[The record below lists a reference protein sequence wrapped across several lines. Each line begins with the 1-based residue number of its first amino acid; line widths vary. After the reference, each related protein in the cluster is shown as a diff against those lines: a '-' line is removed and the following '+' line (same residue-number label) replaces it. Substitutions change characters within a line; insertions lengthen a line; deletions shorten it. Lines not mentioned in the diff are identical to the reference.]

1 MTERLEAREK
11 VTGTARYAFEYP
23 VENVAYAAAVQASVG
38 RGEIVAVDT
47 EAAMALPGVL
57 AVLSHE
63 NAPELNDHADGELA
77 LFQSPKVSYRG
88 QFVAAVVGETLETAR
103 EAARRVRVE
112 YAAEPPD
119 VRLRTDHPGLYKPDV
134 VNPVYPSDTEQGEPE
149 EGFDGSAVRVDVTYR
164 TPAEHNNAMEPHTTL
179 AQWNDDGGLT
189 LYDSTQGA
197 SGVRRIVA
205 ELFGLDGAQV
215 RVVAPHVGGGFG
227 SKGTARPSV
236 VLAAM
241 AARVVG
247 RPVKFAVPRQQMFAT
262 TGYRTPTIQRMR
274 LGADDDGHLTA
285 ILHDV
290 FEQTSTVKEFA
301 EQTATPTRVMY
312 RAPNR
317 RTSHRLVRLDV
328 PTPSWMR
335 APGET
340 PGMYALESV
349 MDEVAVASGIDPVE
363 LRIRNDTDREPESGL
378 PFSSR
383 NLVACLQ
390 EGAARFGWAD
400 RDPAPGARR
409 EGRKLI
415 GMGVAASTY
424 PAYMQPNRASARA
437 EPDGTFTVRI
447 AAADIGTG
455 ARTALALIAA
465 ETLKADLHA
474 VTVELGD
481 SSLPRASTAGG
492 SSGTASW
499 GTAVVRACEALR
511 AKLNSGSGGRGGSSP
526 HMEDGGSGGRG
537 GSSPHMEDGGSP
549 GHGGSS
555 AHTENGAVP
564 PEGIEASADT
574 TEEVKG
580 RDKYARHA
588 FGAQFAEV
596 EVDVD
601 TGEVRVRRLLG
612 VFAAGRIINPRTA
625 RSQFIGGMTMGLGMA
640 LMEESVMDEE
650 FGDFLNRDLAQY
662 HVPACADVRDI
673 DAIWVEE
680 SDPHLN
686 PMGSKGIGE
695 IGIVGTAA
703 AIGNAVHHA
712 TGVRVRTL
720 PITPGRLLPHL

>member
-1 MTERLEAREK
+1 MTERLESREK

-23 VENVAYAAAVQASVG
+23 VENVAYVAAVQASVG
-38 RGEIVAVDT
+38 RGEITAVGT

-57 AVLSHE
+57 AVLSCE
-63 NAPELNDHADGELA
+63 NAPRLSDPPDGELA
-77 LFQSPKVSYRG
+77 VFQSRTVSYRG

-103 EAARRVRVE
+103 EAARLVHVE
-112 YAAEPPD
+112 YAPEAPD
-119 VRLRTDHPGLYKPDV
+119 VRLRTDHPSLYQPGK
-134 VNPVYPSDTEQGEPE
+134 VNPVFPADTEQGEPE
-149 EGFDGSAVRVDVTYR
+149 EVFNNSAVRVDVTYT
-164 TPAEHNNAMEPHTTL
+164 TPAEHNNPMEPHATIAL
-179 AQWNDDGGLT
+179 WDEHGYLT

-197 SGVRRIVA
+197 STVQSMVA
-205 ELFGLDGAQV
+205 QTFGLDPSHV

-227 SKGTARPSV
+227 SKGIPKPNV

-241 AARVVG
+241 AAGAAG
-247 RPVKFAVPRQQMFAT
+247 RPVKFAVPRQQMYAT
-262 TGYRTPTIQRMR
+262 TGYRTPTIQRLR
-274 LGADDDGHLTA
+274 LGADNDGRLNA

-290 FEQTSTVKEFA
+290 VEQTSTVKEFA

-312 RAPNR
+312 QAPHR
-317 RTSHRLVRLDV
+317 RTSHRLVPLDV

-349 MDEVAVASGIDPVE
+349 MDELAIATGIDPIE

-390 EGAARFGWAD
+390 EGAARFGWAG
-400 RDPAPGARR
+400 RDPATGVRW

-415 GMGVAASTY
+415 GTGVAASTY
-424 PAYMQPNRASARA
+424 PAYMSPNRAIARA

-465 ETLKADLHA
+465 ETLKADLGD
-474 VTVELGD
+474 VRVELGD
-481 SSLPRASTAGG
+481 SAFPRASVAGG
-492 SSGTASW
+492 SSGTAGW

-511 AKLNSGSGGRGGSSP
+511 AKLNGAVAGGRGGSS
-526 HMEDGGSGGRG
+526 HAG
-537 GSSPHMEDGGSP
+537 
-549 GHGGSS
+549 
-555 AHTENGAVP
+555 NGAIP
-564 PEGIEASADT
+564 PEGLEAAADT
-574 TEEVKG
+574 GAELKARE
-580 RDKYARHA
+580 KYARHA

-596 EVDVD
+596 EVDAD
-601 TGEVRVRRLLG
+601 TGEVRVRRMLG
-612 VFAAGRIINPRTA
+612 VFAAGRIINPATA
-625 RSQFIGGMTMGLGMA
+625 RSQFIGGMTMGVGMA
-640 LMEESVMDEE
+640 LLEESVMDEE

-673 DAIWVEE
+673 DAAWVEE

-695 IGIVGTAA
+695 IGIVGAA
-703 AIGNAVHHA
+703 AAVGNAVHHA
-712 TGVRVRTL
+712 TGIRVRHL
-720 PITPGRLLPHL
+720 PITPATLLPDL